1 MAGQASSTV
10 IRRLNRF
17 TGSAASAPMA
27 VFVRQSR
34 AMPPQPSV
42 TGPAHGHAS
51 SVRTAKAVTIMPD
64 T

>member
-1 MAGQASSTV
+1 
-10 IRRLNRF
+10 
-17 TGSAASAPMA
+17 MA